1 MKRAIALI
9 VFAAVLL
16 LAGCGHAKDPFVGTW
31 RTQTND
37 GPIFVISKAHSGY
50 LVVADDDFKGV
61 GVVDGHGDTLTVNFA
76 ISTGPPAQIETI
88 RLTVGPRTRLRAI
101 DEGVAGQT
109 GRGPLFCVP
118 GLMGRATLVN
128 VSSTTTAPIPTS

>member
-37 GPIFVISKAHSGY
+37 GPIFVISKAHPGY
-50 LVVADDDFKGV
+50 LVVADPDDDFKGV
-61 GVVDGHGDTLTVNFA
+61 GVLDAHGDTLTVSFGGTA
-76 ISTGPPAQIETI
+76 SPPAKTETI
-88 RLTVGPRTRLRAI
+88 GLTVRPHSCLLATEEVA
-101 DEGVAGQT
+101 AGQE
-109 GRGPLFCVP
+109 GPGYLAFVMMMP
-118 GLMGRATLVN
+118 VTLVK
-128 VSSTTTAPIPTS
+128 VSSTTTAPIPAS

>member
-31 RTQTND
+31 RAQTND
-37 GPIFVISKAHSGY
+37 GPIFVISKAHPGY

-61 GVVDGHGDTLTVNFA
+61 GVVDGHGDTLTVSFGGTA
-76 ISTGPPAQIETI
+76 STPRKDRDDRTDGRPATPACWQQ
-88 RLTVGPRTRLRAI
+88 RRWWRARR
-101 DEGVAGQT
+101 D
-109 GRGPLFCVP
+109 RGYS
-118 GLMGRATLVN
+118 GLCHDDGAVTLVK
-128 VSSTTTAPIPTS
+128 VSSTTTAPIPAS